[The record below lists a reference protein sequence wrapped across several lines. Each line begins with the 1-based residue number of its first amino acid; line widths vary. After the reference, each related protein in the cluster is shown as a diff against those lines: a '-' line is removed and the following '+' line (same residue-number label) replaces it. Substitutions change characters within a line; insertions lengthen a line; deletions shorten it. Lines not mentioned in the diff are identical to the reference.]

1 MSDDRRLG
9 TYDAY
14 LRMSNPLVIED
25 KETGEWIDLSV
36 SGLVKLIRD
45 EIKNQQHQEEIIGVR

>member
-9 TYDAY
+9 IYDAY
-14 LRMSNPLVIED
+14 QQMGNPLVIED

-45 EIKNQQHQEEIIGVR
+45 EVKNQQHQEEIIRVR